1 MKKTVNRFF
10 SMLLVLSMV
19 IGMFAMPAMAVPAQ
33 AQTGSGETGEQT
45 GEVAQSQG
53 TEEDG
58 SAQESGSKITFT
70 DEVIFNNQTLK
81 VDLNGDVQADGTQ
94 IDYDDPAIILVESE
108 LKTMKVLG
116 ADGEQVGLTQEQ
128 IGTVLYLYQQYLDH
142 WTANANVL
150 GVQVPFFLAY
160 NDNGEDGLG
169 VLGEMLALAN
179 VPVDAIRSGDY
190 TYDDLVGMIQNFTYG
205 DVLGVNFYGEA
216 IAAAR
221 DEVLALVEASGAK
234 TNAQKLLVINDWLAH
249 VNTFD
254 MPYIM
259 NADKA
264 EGEKPMIAET
274 PVKHERYDDVYNV
287 IFEDYKPQIAQQF
300 HDPIYAEVVASMR
313 QTFYEEAIRAAIR
326 QQAVEMGITE
336 ASKQEAFVNAA
347 MEQYRQEQYEAA
359 LEAEQQK
366 VYDEAY
372 AEAYDE
378 YLWENCEHTF
388 ELVTM
393 HWTAKADGGYD
404 AIADVRCANCE
415 ITVEGI
421 EATVSKDNA
430 QSVAA
435 TCTEDGADVY
445 IALAKIID
453 SGNVILGTVTDT
465 KTDVVPAAGHDY
477 VDGICSVCGEADPDY
492 VAPTE
497 PSEETTEPS
506 EEPTEPSEEVTEPS
520 EEVTEPSEDPT
531 EPSEEVTEPSEEVTE
546 PAGEG
551 SGEAETLNADADLE
565 AAAAAAADTA
575 AAAAVEAAAADIEA
589 AANAAADAAVAALT
603 DDEKYALARPLVEAN
618 ADVMAQI
625 ESEADAAAENFMT
638 ENADAI
644 AADAL
649 GFITA
654 TFGEEAA
661 AQFEAQCDAFI
672 ETAETEGVEVA
683 EGVVM
688 TIEDMVQNTM
698 ANEAVI
704 NLGTEEEPYM
714 VTPNEA
720 VEIYADQ
727 AAVGLTGGVINYW
740 EGSHFGALGF
750 GTSVCLGYSKAFTY
764 LVQCLFPEVYGV
776 NGADTD
782 LSVSENWK
790 TREELYYDE
799 NGELDLDA
807 GYVVDLV
814 RITFDASVTM
824 FGETEDNFNSDHFWN
839 AVKLDGKWYYID
851 PCYTDVFTEVMMR
864 ERVETDG
871 SMNHLYFLISHPS
884 CEELYEGNYKE
895 IKTMYADLAVH
906 TDYEDSW
913 ISRIKSNVYSDGTYF
928 YYLYDSTDMLT
939 MMEEY
944 ENSQENQEQMEEET
958 ILYRIVR
965 HKIDT
970 DDLQDGDSDFEPIIN
985 FNYYETEDAE
995 PYALVYNPKIRAMED
1010 SDYIGELFQEHQA
1023 IEERYPALAIT
1034 MGIRDDKMYFNLSTK
1049 LLCYDMTT
1057 GEITVV
1063 KEYTDVYAVR
1073 DDTNPF
1079 GGMAFTVT
1087 NNAEEADL
1095 YVNDHPIAGV
1105 TVKPD
1110 GKLYVSVAT
1119 NFAFISGK
1127 DPFDIADQSSYGYEF
1142 EESNYNPDYSSYNDY
1157 GDYTDEELESYGY
1170 EKEINDNDEFMWT
1183 ANFVDILELDHLE
1196 GTEHTYEAVTVAP
1209 HCDRDGFTENRC
1221 TTCGA
1226 IEDGSRVWDEGTA
1239 VEHHYIN
1246 FQEMYYGKDD
1256 AGRRLT
1262 GECYVCTICGDAV
1275 EEPTESSSDDSLG
1288 GMFGDSTEDNY
1299 EEEKAA
1305 YDEIVANAGH
1315 DYVPTDATWSDDSTS
1330 VTFSHLECS
1339 SVCMDVKPYRDCL
1352 VEDETISV
1360 DLSSTVTASASVTEY
1375 EGDCTSD
1382 LIAIYTATGTA
1393 DGYEY
1398 TASNR
1403 VAVAPGSHAYE
1414 ATFTWNGT
1422 ESATADLV
1430 CGVCGDTRTGVSA
1443 TITYDS
1449 KNSVAATCQATGNDV
1464 YVANVVVKDGSG
1476 NEIGSATDT
1485 KNVELAIVDH
1495 KYVNNECNM
1504 CGKILLETPVI
1515 EYCYSKSQ
1523 TSVRVNWN
1531 AVEGAD
1537 GYQLMRS
1544 TTPED
1549 EDSWTSAKTITNG
1562 STTYY
1567 TNQGLTV
1574 GQTYYYRVRAYA
1586 NHPNSGKVW
1595 SSLSDVGYMPAAV
1608 VFADPYSNSD
1618 YRIRVRWEEV
1628 DGANGYQI
1636 WRKDAENGYRIV
1648 KTIGDKGNELT
1659 SDQGHVT
1666 AYGNTGLTAGEKYTY
1681 KMRAF
1686 YIKDGNKVFGTFS
1699 DEVTV
1704 AVQPSKPTI
1713 TLSTPRAGRVMVS
1726 WNDFE
1731 KADGFQVWMAE
1742 SAGGSFRIV
1751 RTVDDGTA
1759 TSYTKYELESGKT
1772 YYFKVRAYMD
1782 VDGKKTFGAYS
1793 TTMSI
1798 RVS

>member
-1 MKKTVNRFF
+1 MMKTVNRFF

-19 IGMFAMPAMAVPAQ
+19 LGLFAMPAMAAPAQ
-33 AQTGSGETGEQT
+33 AQTGSGVTGQQT
-45 GEVAQSQG
+45 GDAGQSQG
-53 TEEDG
+53 AEEDV
-58 SAQESGSKITFT
+58 SKTEPGSKITFS
-70 DEVIFNNQTLK
+70 DEVIFNSQTLK
-81 VDLNGDVQADGTQ
+81 VDLNGDVQVDESQ
-94 IDYDDPAIILVESE
+94 IDYNDPAIVLVESE

-116 ADGEQVGLTQEQ
+116 ADGEQVGLTPEQ

-150 GVQVPFFLAY
+150 GVQVPFFLSY
-160 NDNGEDGLG
+160 NDKGEDGLG

-179 VPVDAIRSGDY
+179 VPVDDIRAGQFS
-190 TYDDLVGMIQNFTYG
+190 YDDLVGMIQNFTYG

-221 DEVLALVEASGAK
+221 DEVMALVKSSGAK

-249 VNTFD
+249 ACTFD

-259 NADKA
+259 NNGKE

-287 IFEDYKPQIAQQF
+287 IFNDYKPQIAQQF

-336 ASKQEAFVNAA
+336 AAKQEAFVNAA

-359 LEAEQQK
+359 LEVEKQK

-372 AEAYDE
+372 EKAYDD
-378 YLWENCEHTF
+378 YLWDNCAHTF

-393 HWTAKADGGYD
+393 HWTATADGYT
-404 AIADVRCANCE
+404 AVADVRCTNCE
-415 ITVEGI
+415 TVIEGI
-421 EATVSKDNA
+421 EATVSKDEA
-430 QSVAA
+430 QSVAP
-435 TCTEDGADVY
+435 TCTEDGTAVY
-445 IALAKIID
+445 VATAKIID
-453 SGNVILGTVTDT
+453 GGNVILGTVTDT
-465 KTDVVPAAGHDY
+465 KTDVIPAEGHDF
-477 VDGICSVCGEADPDY
+477 VEGVCSVCGAADPDY

-497 PSEETTEPS
+497 PSETEPSEEPTEPSETEPSEAPTEPS
-506 EEPTEPSEEVTEPS
+506 EEPTEPSEEPS
-520 EEVTEPSEDPT
+520 EPV
-531 EPSEEVTEPSEEVTE
+531 V
-546 PAGEG
+546 EG
-551 SGEAETLNADADLE
+551 GDEAETVNADADLE
-565 AAAAAAADTA
+565 AAAAAAADA
-575 AAAAVEAAAADIEA
+575 AANAAVEAAAAEIEA
-589 AANAAADAAVAALT
+589 AAAATADAAVAALT
-603 DDEKYALARPLVEAN
+603 DEDKAALARPIVEGN

-625 ESEADAAAENFMT
+625 EAEADAAAENFMT

-654 TFGEEAA
+654 TFGEVYAA
-661 AQFEAQCDAFI
+661 EFEAQCDAVI

-698 ANEAVI
+698 ANEKVI

-720 VEIYADQ
+720 VDIYADQ

-740 EGSHFGALGF
+740 EGSQFGALGF
-750 GTSVCLGYSKAFTY
+750 GTAVCLGYSKAFTY
-764 LVQCLFPEVYGV
+764 FVQCLFPEVYGI

-790 TREELYYDE
+790 SREELYYDE
-799 NGELDLDA
+799 NGDLDLEA

-824 FGETEDNFNSDHFWN
+824 YGETEDNFDSDHFWN
-839 AVKLDGKWYYID
+839 AVKVDGKWYYVD

-871 SMNHLYFLISHPS
+871 SMNHLYFLFSHPS
-884 CEELYEGNYKE
+884 CEDLYEGNYSE
-895 IKTMYADLAVH
+895 IKSMYAELAVH
-906 TDYEDSW
+906 KDYEDSW
-913 ISRIKSNVYSDGTYF
+913 FSRIKSNVYSDGTYF

-944 ENSQENQEQMEEET
+944 ENNQDNMEQMEEET

-970 DDLQDGDSDFEPIIN
+970 DDLQDGDSDFEALIN
-985 FNYYETEDAE
+985 FNYYETEDSE
-995 PYALVYNPKIRAMED
+995 PYALVYNPKVRAMED
-1010 SDYIGELFQEHQA
+1010 SDYITELFAEHQE
-1023 IEERYPALAIT
+1023 ISKRYPALAIT
-1034 MGIRDDKMYFNLSTK
+1034 MGLRDKKMYFNLSTK

-1057 GEITVV
+1057 GAITLV
-1063 KEYTDVYAVR
+1063 KEYTEVHAVR
-1073 DDTNPF
+1073 DDTNLF

-1087 NNAEEADL
+1087 NDAEEADL
-1095 YVNDHPIAGV
+1095 TVNDHPIAGL

-1127 DPFDIADQSSYGYEF
+1127 DPFDIADQTSYGYEF

-1170 EKEINDNDEFMWT
+1170 EKEVNDNDEFMWT

-1196 GTEHTYEAVTVAP
+1196 GTEHTYETVTMAP
-1209 HCDRDGFTENRC
+1209 HCDRDGFTEDRC

-1239 VEHHYIN
+1239 VEHHYLN
-1246 FQEMYYGKDD
+1246 FQEMYYTKDD
-1256 AGRRLT
+1256 AGRRIT
-1262 GECYVCTICGDAV
+1262 GECYVCVICGNCV
-1275 EEPTESSSDDSLG
+1275 EEPTEPSDNSMG
-1288 GMFGDSTEDNY
+1288 GFGGSTEDDNY

-1315 DYVPTDATWSDDSTS
+1315 DYVPTDASWSSDSTS

-1339 SVCMDVKPYRDCL
+1339 SVCKDVKPYRDCL
-1352 VEDETISV
+1352 VEDDEISV
-1360 DLSSTVTASASVTEY
+1360 TLSSTVTASASVTEY

-1393 DGYEY
+1393 DGYTY
-1398 TASNR
+1398 TASNP

-1414 ATFTWNGT
+1414 GTFTWNGT

-1430 CGVCGDTRTGVSA
+1430 CAVCGDTRTGLKA
-1443 TITYDS
+1443 TVTYDS

-1476 NEIGSATDT
+1476 NQIGSATDT
-1485 KNVELAIVDH
+1485 KNVELDIVDH
-1495 KYVNNECNM
+1495 KYVNNQCNM
-1504 CGKILLETPVI
+1504 CGKILLETPEI
-1515 EYCYSKSQ
+1515 EYCYSQKQ
-1523 TSVRVNWN
+1523 DSVRVKWT
-1531 AVEGAD
+1531 AVEGAE
-1537 GYQLMRS
+1537 GYQLMRTS
-1544 TTPED
+1544 TPDD
-1549 EDSWTSAKTITNG
+1549 ESSWVSAKTIN
-1562 STTYY
+1562 SANTTTY
-1567 TNQGLTV
+1567 TNQNLTV
-1574 GQTYYYRVRAYA
+1574 GVTYYYRVRAFA
-1586 NHPNSGKVW
+1586 NHANSGKVW
-1595 SSLSDVGYMPAAV
+1595 SSLSEMDYMPAAV
-1608 VFADPYSNSD
+1608 VFDAPYSNSD
-1618 YRIRVRWEEV
+1618 FRIRVRWNEV
-1628 DGANGYQI
+1628 DGSNGYQI
-1636 WRKDAENGYRIV
+1636 WRKDEGGEFRIV

-1659 SDQGHVT
+1659 NDQGATT
-1666 AYGNTGLTAGEKYTY
+1666 AYSNVNLTAGAKYTY

-1686 YIKDGNKVFGTFS
+1686 YITEDGKKVYGTYS
-1699 DEVTV
+1699 DEVVV
-1704 AVQPSKPTI
+1704 AVQPSKPTM
-1713 TLSTPRAGRVMVS
+1713 TLSTPKAGRVMIS

-1731 KADGFQVWMAE
+1731 NADGFQVWMAE
-1742 SAGGSFRIV
+1742 SAGGPYKIV
-1751 RTVDDGTA
+1751 KTVEDGTA
-1759 TSYTKYELESGKT
+1759 TSYTKYSLESGKT
-1772 YYFKVRAYMD
+1772 YYFKIRAYVD

-1798 RVS
+1798 RAG